1 MVAFVCLE
9 SSLFDDGLVVE
20 SRRGQTHKFETGAL
34 VSSDFSKPYREKSSP
49 NFIRVQSL

>member
-9 SSLFDDGLVVE
+9 SSLLDDGLVVE
-20 SRRGQTHKFETGAL
+20 SRRGHTHKFETGAL
-34 VSSDFSKPYREKSSP
+34 DFSKPYREKSSP